1 MKTIQ
6 FNSSVNFSERYKTS
20 KDVWKLTDQEI
31 TTLLSNYVG
40 QKATFSYINYY
51 GSTEEI
57 RVWVEGYKKEEA
69 YVVMSK
75 GVRTM
80 IYKYTVMIESSSFI
94 PDRFYPS
101 LLEIGKQLGLV
112 APISY
117 TVL

>member
-6 FNSSVNFSERYKTS
+6 FNSSVDFSERYKTS
-20 KDVWKLTDQEI
+20 KDIWKLTDQEI
-31 TTLLSNYVG
+31 TALLNVYIG
-40 QKATFSYINYY
+40 QKVEFTYNNYY
-51 GSTEEI
+51 GSTEEVK
-57 RVWVEGYKKEEA
+57 VWVEGYKKEEA

-80 IYKYTVMIESSSFI
+80 IYKYTVMIEASSFI

-101 LLEIGKQLGLV
+101 LLEIGKQLGLA